1 LDQTEDGRGDEAREA
16 SDRLIGALLGQD
28 GGFVHKIQDQ
38 GRTYAEPSSPSVRRC
53 AIHSWAVRDTI
64 ADMSRGAA
72 LFLAFGTLMAQPLP
86 PARVLFGDSE
96 HPVAFGEVWLIAH
109 QWGRY
114 PGVLVARI
122 QNGTL
127 EQVSE
132 WSSKMAGWDFAFEY
146 KLLVAVSDRLVPP
159 RELRTTDE
167 VYDMFKLEFVR
178 EFAYLYLSDPL
189 GSAQHGEDWP
199 AALSRMGV
207 TTNGRTLTLPRPGRR
222 TIRLLYPDA
231 RPLAGKSI
239 AVSLF
244 GTRSNHCGHPAG
256 VPVGTFRTDSG
267 GRISFTTTPGP
278 LALAATS
285 YFEEESAG
293 PAGVRFVLQGSVVTG
308 PEVDVTLRKWWEPPT
323 RAYVLALRTGA
334 GQPLIG
340 AHLLGCYC
348 NNVCGAVCG
357 PIPVGGAGSDHLGFL
372 RFKFFDLRSMEKI
385 RVVNAAGEEKALSE
399 SDLRQLMTTLQL
411 TFTWR

>member
-1 LDQTEDGRGDEAREA
+1 
-16 SDRLIGALLGQD
+16 
-28 GGFVHKIQDQ
+28 
-38 GRTYAEPSSPSVRRC
+38 
-53 AIHSWAVRDTI
+53 
-64 ADMSRGAA
+64 MSRGAA
-72 LFLAFGTLMAQPLP
+72 IFLAFSTLMAQPLP

-96 HPVAFGEVWLIAH
+96 HPVASGEVWLIAH

-114 PGVLVARI
+114 PRVLVATI

-127 EQVSE
+127 EHVSE
-132 WSSKMAGWDFAFEY
+132 WSSKMAGWDQADEY
-146 KLLVAVSDRLVPP
+146 KLLVAVSDRLAPP

-167 VYDMFKLEFVR
+167 TYRMFKPEFVR
-178 EFAYLYLSDPL
+178 EFPYLYLSDPL
-189 GSAQHGEDWP
+189 GSAQQGQDWP

-222 TIRLLYPDA
+222 TIRLLYPNA

-244 GTRSNHCGHPAG
+244 GTRSNHCGYPAG
-256 VPVGTFRTDSG
+256 VPVGTFRTNSG
-267 GRISFTTTPGP
+267 GRISFTATSGP
-278 LALAATS
+278 LALAETS

-293 PAGVRFVLQGSVVTG
+293 PAGVRFVLQGAVVTG
-308 PEVDVTLRKWWEPPT
+308 YEADMTLRKWWDLPT
-323 RAYVLALRTGA
+323 RSYVLTVRTAA
-334 GQPLIG
+334 GQPLVGARLIG
-340 AHLLGCYC
+340 CLC

-357 PIPVGGAGSDHLGFL
+357 PIPVKGAVSDHLGRLPFEAP
-372 RFKFFDLRSMEKI
+372 DLRSMENI

-399 SDLRQLMTTLQL
+399 PDLRQLMTTLRL